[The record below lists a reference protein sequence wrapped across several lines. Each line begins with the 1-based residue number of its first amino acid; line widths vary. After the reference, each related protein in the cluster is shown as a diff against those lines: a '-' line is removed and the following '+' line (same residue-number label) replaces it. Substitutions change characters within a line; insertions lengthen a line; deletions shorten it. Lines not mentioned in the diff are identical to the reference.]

1 MQFSSVTIWTR
12 NPQALRDWY
21 VAHLELEVRSET
33 PRFVML
39 AARGASGAA
48 IAFHVGEP
56 LSEPQRVQLHFAVE
70 DVDRVHDRLS
80 RAGVAFEEKPSNKPW
95 GLRTASCRD
104 PGGHGVEFIMP
115 IARGSAGR

>member
-1 MQFSSVTIWTR
+1 MQFSNVTIWTR

-21 VAHLELEVRSET
+21 VAHLGLEVRNET

-39 AARGASGAA
+39 GERGTRGAA

-70 DVDRVHDRLS
+70 DVDAVYERLAK
-80 RAGVAFEEKPSNKPW
+80 AGVAFEEKPSNKPW
-95 GLRTASCRD
+95 VLRVESCRD
-104 PGGHGVEFIMP
+104 PGGHGVEFTMP
-115 IARGSAGR
+115 TR

>member
-21 VAHLELEVRSET
+21 VTHLGLQVRNET

-39 AARGASGAA
+39 AEGKGGAA

-56 LSEPQRVQLHFAVE
+56 LSEPQRVQFHFTVE
-70 DVDRVHDRLS
+70 DVDATHERLAK
-80 RAGVAFEEKPSNKPW
+80 AGVNFEEKPSNKPW

-104 PGGHGVEFIMP
+104 PGGHSVEFIMP
-115 IARGSAGR
+115 IR